1 MLPTM
6 SKVNKKSSRDKTMEQ
21 ITSLHEEDDERTTIS
36 KKISWILRRG
46 VKSKK
51 VNMRMTDDGWVKVS
65 DLGKIDILDEI
76 PTVKLMS
83 IINESNHQKPRY
95 DLKDSSEGQ
104 WIRAISKMERKEAA
118 ERVSRAVPRDR
129 MPPSP
134 GGNVKDASVMRT
146 DAPEF
151 VPAAASVG
159 MGVSTGMAANPG
171 FMQHPGAAAIPMR
184 LPYPN
189 PYAFSAAFPYPYGAY
204 SPLMPSTYPPQP
216 PPQQQA
222 QQPLSSGRFRGR
234 IKAFNMEKGFGF
246 IECAEAHAQY
256 GRDTFL
262 HKAHIGDLTVGSE
275 VTFAVELNKQ
285 GMPQARDLATH
296 DGRLTSGYPGSPK
309 GKGAKGCEGKGKS
322 KASDEKGKGKGGG
335 KIKGNKKGKDTKEKD
350 KEKDQDKEKSKE
362 KKDAEGGSKEA
373 ASAPAP
379 PKAGE
384 AGEAGEAAAA
394 TEPPA
399 AS

>member
-1 MLPTM
+1 
-6 SKVNKKSSRDKTMEQ
+6 
-21 ITSLHEEDDERTTIS
+21 
-36 KKISWILRRG
+36 
-46 VKSKK
+46 
-51 VNMRMTDDGWVKVS
+51 
-65 DLGKIDILDEI
+65 LDEI
-76 PTVKLMS
+76 PKEKLMS

-95 DLKDSSEGQ
+95 DVKDSSDGQ
-104 WIRAISKMERKEAA
+104 WIRAISKTERKEAA

-129 MPPSP
+129 MPSSP
-134 GGNVKDASVMRT
+134 GGGVKDASVMRT

-171 FMQHPGAAAIPMR
+171 FMQHAAAIPMR

-189 PYAFSAAFPYPYGAY
+189 PYAFSAAFPYPYQY
-204 SPLMPSTYPPQP
+204 SPLMSPSPYPPQP
-216 PPQQQA
+216 PPQQPP
-222 QQPLSSGRFRGR
+222 QQQMPPGRFRGR

-246 IECAEAHAQY
+246 IECSEAHAQY

-296 DGRLTSGYPGSPK
+296 DGRVATGYTGSPK
-309 GKGAKGCEGKGKS
+309 GKGGKGGEGKGKNKS
-322 KASDEKGKGKGGG
+322 GDDKGKAKGGG
-335 KIKGNKKGKDTKEKD
+335 KGKGNKKGKDGKDNDKD
-350 KEKDQDKEKSKE
+350 KEKDQDKDKAKE
-362 KKDAEGGSKEA
+362 KKDAEGGAKEA

-379 PKAGE
+379 
-384 AGEAGEAAAA
+384 
-394 TEPPA
+394 
-399 AS
+399 